1 MSGTIIDLQAG
12 ELESAVSDAHVSAAP
27 IVVININDE
36 IERTPDLTPRH
47 IDWLSSPAR
56 TVIAVA
62 SGPLIGNGITLA
74 LSCDLFIASPSAT
87 FDLAVDQTS
96 QFPAKAAFGRL
107 VQRVSRSQ
115 VLALTLTGEIGAQ
128 RALSLG
134 LIDLIASPEELESV
148 LRTLSSA
155 DAGWLAE
162 FKALLNQVE
171 ESQLERERISR
182 RVQEAVVRLTSQ
194 TEEPQ

>member
-1 MSGTIIDLQAG
+1 
-12 ELESAVSDAHVSAAP
+12 
-27 IVVININDE
+27 
-36 IERTPDLTPRH
+36 
-47 IDWLSSPAR
+47 
-56 TVIAVA
+56 
-62 SGPLIGNGITLA
+62 
-74 LSCDLFIASPSAT
+74 
-87 FDLAVDQTS
+87 
-96 QFPAKAAFGRL
+96 
-107 VQRVSRSQ
+107 
-115 VLALTLTGEIGAQ
+115 LALTLTGEIGAQ

-148 LRTLSSA
+148 LRILSSA